1 MRYIA
6 GIFTFIAIICISNV
20 TTSQTL
26 WKNSKSYRYGDSTKL
41 HHPIER
47 IKPVIFNDTTTNDSV
62 SINKAITKSDSI
74 IIIDTGKMPSYFYG
88 PAVYHDYAL
97 EDTSTSFILPKSK
110 GNAFRWLEREEALY
124 ERMRIARQRHV
135 INHPELVK
143 YNINNLPE
151 PPKKFR
157 AVADPA
163 KSKITIE
170 EITVDN
176 KNVGDI
182 APVEI
187 KRKNWLQSF
196 DASLQ
201 FSQAFISPNWY
212 QGGNNNLNIL
222 MDLIYNIKLN
232 QAFYPNIL
240 FETTARY
247 KLGLNSVPDDSLRNY
262 SISEDLFQINSKF
275 GLKASK
281 AWYYSVSLMFKT
293 QLFKGYKTNSNDLKA
308 AFMSPGELNIGLG
321 MTYNYAHPKNKFT
334 FDASISPLSYN
345 LKTCLDKSMDE
356 TSYGIKE
363 GRKTVNEIG
372 SSAECKFM
380 YKIAHNIT
388 YTSRLFLFSDYGY
401 IQGDWEN
408 KVAFNVNRFLSTQI
422 YVHLRYDSSTTHTAN
437 TSWYHWQMKEIL
449 SFGFAY
455 KIGTI

>member
-1 MRYIA
+1 MRYIVK
-6 GIFTFIAIICISNV
+6 IFTFITILCISNIAI
-20 TTSQTL
+20 SQTL
-26 WKNSKSYRYGDSTKL
+26 WKNSRSYRYGDSIKL
-41 HHPIER
+41 RHPIVR
-47 IKPVIFNDTTTNDSV
+47 IKPIIYNDT
-62 SINKAITKSDSI
+62 INHDSI
-74 IIIDTGKMPSYFYG
+74 SSPKCKIDSAKLIDTGSMPIYFYG
-88 PAVYHDYAL
+88 PAVYHDYVL
-97 EDTSTSFILPKSK
+97 EDTFTSFLLPESK
-110 GNAFRWLEREEALY
+110 GNAFKWIERENAIY
-124 ERMRIARQRHV
+124 ERMRIARQRHI
-135 INHPELVK
+135 INHPEMVK

-157 AVADPA
+157 AVVDPSQ
-163 KSKITIE
+163 SKIIIE
-170 EITVDN
+170 EINVDN
-176 KNVGDI
+176 KNFDDI

-187 KRKNWLQSF
+187 KRKNWLHNF

-201 FSQAFISPNWY
+201 FSQAYISPNWY

-222 MDLIYNIKLN
+222 LDLIYNIKLN

-247 KLGLNSVPDDSLRNY
+247 KLGQNSVPDDSIRNY

-281 AWYYSVSLMFKT
+281 SWYYSVSLMFKT

-308 AFMSPGELNIGLG
+308 AFLSPGELNIGLG

-345 LKTCLDKSMDE
+345 LKTCINKNMDE
-356 TSYGIKE
+356 TAYGIAE
-363 GRKTVNEIG
+363 GHKTVNEIG

-380 YKIAHNIT
+380 YKLTHNII
-388 YTSRLFLFSDYGY
+388 YTSRLFMFSDYGY

-422 YVHLRYDSSTTHTAN
+422 YVHLRYDSSTTRTAD
-437 TSWYHWQMKEIL
+437 TSWHHWQMKEIL
-449 SFGFAY
+449 SFGFSY
-455 KIGTI
+455 NIGSI